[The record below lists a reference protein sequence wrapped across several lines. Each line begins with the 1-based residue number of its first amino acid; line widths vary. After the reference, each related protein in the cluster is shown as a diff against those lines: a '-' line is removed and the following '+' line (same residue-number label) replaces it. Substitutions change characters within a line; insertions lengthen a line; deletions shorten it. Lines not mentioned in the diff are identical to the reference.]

1 MQETA
6 EQFSEQYRGYLI
18 VVAPIQDCEDM
29 WDFEYRLRRIDGGG
43 ESRVRSQ
50 TAGGHLT
57 PAIACVAGIEVARTE
72 VDNLLALG
80 STQPQ

>member
-1 MQETA
+1 MHEA
-6 EQFSEQYRGYLI
+6 IEQISEQYRGYQI
-18 VVAPIQDCEDM
+18 VVVPIEDYEDM

-57 PAIACVAGIEVARTE
+57 PEIACVAGIEVARTE

-80 STQPQ
+80 STQAQ

>member
-1 MQETA
+1 MHEA
-6 EQFSEQYRGYLI
+6 IEQISEQYRGYQI
-18 VVAPIQDCEDM
+18 VVVPIEDYEDL

-57 PAIACVAGIEVARTE
+57 PEIACVAGIEVARTE

-80 STQPQ
+80 STQAQ

>member
-1 MQETA
+1 MQEA
-6 EQFSEQYRGYLI
+6 IEQFSEQYRGYQI
-18 VVAPIQDCEDM
+18 VVAPIKDCADM
-29 WDFEYRLRRIDGGG
+29 WDYEYRLRRIDGGG
-43 ESRVRSQ
+43 ESRIRSQ

-57 PAIACVAGIEVARTE
+57 AEIACRAGIEVARTE